1 MPEITPAVE
10 PAPAAAAA
18 AVDPAVD
25 WQRQIDD
32 LKEQVAE
39 GQRTSQYWADK
50 AKTGAPAAA
59 AAPAEEEDDVL
70 EAITTGGAKG
80 FDALAKKRG
89 FIKTIEVEALIDSK
103 ASALTKEQELMSEF
117 PDLKNKKSDFFKD
130 TAVAYGALIKQ
141 GTPPVVAMELA
152 AQQTE
157 LAHMRSGKIKL
168 PGAAPTPAEK
178 EATRLKRVAAQA
190 GAGSGARPSA
200 AAEDDDLEL
209 TPEQAHIADAM
220 GISHEA
226 YAKRA
231 KAGVSM
237 KGLK

>member
-1 MPEITPAVE
+1 MTPPGTAE
-10 PAPAAAAA
+10 PPAAAAA

-25 WQRQIDD
+25 YQRQIDD

-39 GQRTSQYWADK
+39 GQRTAQYWSDK
-50 AKTGAPAAA
+50 AKAGAPAAA
-59 AAPAEEEDDVL
+59 AVTPPEEEDDVL

-89 FIKTIEVEALIDSK
+89 FVLKSEVEALIDSK
-103 ASALTKEQELMSEF
+103 ATALTKEQELMSEF

-130 TAVAYGALIKQ
+130 TAVAYGNLVKQ
-141 GTPPVVAMELA
+141 GTPAIVAMELA

-157 LAHMRSGKIKL
+157 LAHVRSGKIKL

-178 EATRLKRVAAQA
+178 EATRLARIAAQS
-190 GAGSGARPSA
+190 GPGGGARPA
-200 AAEDDDLEL
+200 AAAADDDEGL
-209 TPEQAHIADAM
+209 TPEQIRVADAM
-220 GISHEA
+220 GVSHEA

-231 KAGVSM
+231 KAGVAM
-237 KGLK
+237 KGLR